1 MIAILLNPYAGRRK
15 SKSILATIEKI
26 LINKEVP
33 YSAFINSWP
42 QNYSEY
48 SQIWL
53 IGGDGTLNFFVNNY
67 DCKNIPLA
75 LFKGGTGND
84 FAWKLYGGCSTSEQ
98 VLKVLGAVPRAL
110 DAGICNGKY
119 FLNTLGIG
127 FDGRVLS
134 MMQTIRWL
142 GSSIGYYLAII
153 RIILLFQEPVY
164 SITKNGG
171 KPVFG
176 KLLLLLLS
184 NSSRTGGG
192 FLVSPMAEPDDGVL
206 DLITCEPLNIT
217 HRLWVLPLVR
227 TGKHISLPFVKH
239 EQLKELVVQTDILQ
253 PAQLDGELIIASR
266 FDCSIAKG
274 KFLFLY

>member
-26 LINKEVP
+26 LVNEEIP
-33 YSAFINSWP
+33 FASFIGSWP
-42 QNYSEY
+42 ADYSKY
-48 SQIWL
+48 NQVWL
-53 IGGDGTLNFFVNNY
+53 IGGDGTLNYFVNNY
-67 DCKNIPLA
+67 DCRNIPLA

-84 FAWKLYGGCSTSEQ
+84 FAWKLYGNCSTSEQ
-98 VLKVLGAVPRAL
+98 VLKILTAEPRAV

-134 MMQTIRWL
+134 MMHTIRWL
-142 GSSIGYYLAII
+142 GNSVGYYFAII
-153 RIILLFQEPVY
+153 RMIFSYREPAF

-171 KPVFG
+171 KPVIR

-192 FLVSPMAEPDDGVL
+192 FLVSPMAEPDDGLL
-206 DLITCEPLNIT
+206 DLVTCEPLNIV
-217 HRLWVLPLVR
+217 HRLRVLPLIR
-227 TGKHISLPFVKH
+227 TGKHLSLPFVKH
-239 EQLKELVVQTDILQ
+239 EQFTEMVVQTEIQQL
-253 PAQLDGELIIASR
+253 AQLDGELIFSNR
-266 FDCSIAKG
+266 FDCHIVKD